1 MTCPDFDTYK
11 RYIRSFEQSKE
22 IDKNKDKPLRFNV
35 WKTTSDTVKQLFT
48 DFNVDNL
55 PQDDID
61 MSAPVKRRIAGALA
75 RMSEMGKLNSAFK
88 KDVID
93 SASNIEKSIALYEVM
108 ESVKGEADKASNNG
122 IDISEIS
129 ADGLLPSLPL
139 SRVAASIGRKIAFQK
154 GYRFNSKDSDG
165 KTISTAAEVE
175 TLYYQTGMRAIE
187 ELQADGYLA
196 IQDDVKVI
204 KDFIK
209 ESEIGNKNA
218 ATGVAVSGIRS
229 VAINTDKLKIKAGSQ
244 EAKYFLNRASAV
256 LSDTELGAAVQAL
269 RAIRMVTQPSTI
281 VLPDTAYNRNFDYAH
296 LDATGVDPESDK
308 ARKGLYQKPLFVN
321 SSVSGLLSL
330 LNKEVLATGRSAVD
344 ILTKDV
350 LDGEDALI
358 SSLFGLQNIKNAHVD
373 REESI
378 VGQNLSKSTAIE
390 DLAEHYDL
398 LEGKPLHMALYDGRN
413 KRFYYS
419 NTVLNPHASKQS
431 RHMLTPG
438 KYTVKQGSDDFNFL
452 VNNVA
457 ELLGDKTLSY
467 NDFVSDTGSKLDKAL
482 KHYAKY
488 ESGTT
493 LTGKIA
499 PLTHISVLFP
509 GSDYVKLITVMQA
522 VKDIRSAKDGVVTTE
537 FPVSSDAT
545 ASGGTLMLTQA
556 AGDNENIPELLAK
569 LGVVLG
575 EDGTFQGQEG
585 FDLYGVMSEAV
596 ENFVANP
603 EDSIASSKVSAK
615 DLSDL
620 VKDTVSVLFGSLRDY
635 AKQPTMTFIYGQGS
649 KGSINSM
656 NTAIADNLI
665 DSLDKE
671 ESRAYL
677 AKLTDKYLTA
687 TAAELKSTEGLYQE
701 IIDALDNSGISKKM
715 YKLLQ
720 ENLSSKYLKER
731 NVRGS
736 KIFKLAEKY
745 KHDVNFKILPA
756 AAVMSGITP
765 TKSNI
770 DKYGMPISKVFEVEH
785 DIGNGDSVLTRKSE
799 MRESVMNVSPI
810 HGIDSALLYLAID
823 LSGVDGVVVVHDQ
836 VLGNVKDVRKVEDEY
851 RKLFL
856 ESSLKYDIHK
866 EMLNSIKAYDP
877 EVAES
882 QAYKSVEAE
891 VDSSIEA
898 KRKLFKSSFNESTS
912 ALIGDGDAHLRFAEN
927 AKAAETKPKA
937 AKVAKVNSD
946 SATVLSV
953 VTALASESEIIS
965 KFLASANRSDF
976 VKGKRNEYLPS
987 EDVVTITGTDEGI
1000 GNDRPLDLNKPA
1012 DRKMQKEI
1020 IEHEIVHAMTT
1031 SYVQKGFDG
1040 TDKVASMD
1048 VAYILKAVNSL
1059 KAASFEKM
1067 MNLSPE
1073 AQDRVSYIT
1082 GKSDPVAVSELIS
1095 VLSTEPAVAEE
1106 IYKLLDDKVSLAKRI
1121 ADFVKRIKQ
1130 RLLSISAED
1139 LSNELDVEKLYSA
1152 ISRSI
1157 QLGGSEREANY
1168 EYAVQNQKAFATALG
1183 AGTGSKLTQQYL
1195 NFAVSSMLNTQVEMR
1210 GRRIAKNLHDLL
1222 AIKYPLYIEV
1232 TDKIKGVYDSS
1243 DALQQLM
1250 HTISGEGVNKNR
1262 KADLLSK
1269 MAALNTQH
1277 MAVLNSQKEAF
1288 NKELK
1293 KLSSEKRKAIN
1304 SYVTKMPLHDY
1315 FILASDLDTGDKID
1329 KEIDR
1334 LTAKYAHSRDVLATI
1349 NSLIGWSIGFKDA
1362 DGTRKQV
1369 PSKVYNLATKYS
1381 LKAETE
1387 AALDYRKLLALK
1399 SIKELGYTDFEA
1411 LLANKDLTDLIRDS
1425 SVANRLSVLGHD
1437 GQDNLRDSMMA
1448 DVWKEPVIMKAVTA
1462 KQLRSYTIGESTGWE
1477 VLRLPVGATGLG
1489 IVYKKIIDSTNLA
1502 GAYTDIKVSSTDIN
1516 VSDNKKDYDG
1526 VVASP
1531 NGYKLLL
1538 TDKEKETLGINED
1551 FSETLAHTTAHSMA
1565 IQDSQA
1571 IRDELLMQETRV
1583 FVTDKA
1589 SEEALKQTLA
1599 ASNEENPW
1607 FVKLSD
1613 TIHYSEL
1620 SPEIKAKYKEVKRAS
1635 NVEGFNNEISLVRKD
1650 ISHWLIGDSAK
1661 SLFANTKYQW
1671 MFRILKNLVAGA
1683 KLNMVVLNPVKIAND
1698 NLSNIAYLS
1707 VMGADPIFIAKNYAD
1722 ISKAYNQ
1729 YHEIR
1734 NSINELRIK
1743 LAANPNNKALKAR
1756 MDKLQEEAKNTSI
1769 GDIESKGFMNSLG
1782 SDILHQN
1789 ADSASGLQAD
1799 MHTAIDYLMKD
1810 KKGNNNALAIFITR
1824 LSNIGWHTEDFVKY
1838 LGGIVGK
1845 FDTTKGAQA
1854 ELDRVYDRLKTIRTD
1869 EDITNYVAQYTTSP
1883 ASEFVKIGGKV
1894 TDLTDVL
1901 AKETLYRH
1909 LVENEGMSP
1918 EDARIRVLDSF
1929 PDYKENMPIAIKQMS
1944 DAGIIMFPSF
1954 WLRIQ
1959 KVIYRMVKD
1968 KPVNFGTE
1976 MMLQSM
1982 LDTNINTILGSN
1994 IVEKSNSFG
2003 GIFHTPFE
2011 HIGASSVLPKFL
2023 L

>member
-11 RYIRSFEQSKE
+11 KYIRSFEQSKE

-35 WKTTSDTVKQLFT
+35 WKTTSATVKQLFT

-55 PQDDID
+55 PQADID
-61 MSAPVKRRIAGALA
+61 MSAPVKRRIAGALE
-75 RMSEMGKLNSAFK
+75 RMSEMGKLNAQFK
-88 KDVID
+88 KDIID
-93 SASNIEKSIALYEVM
+93 SDTNIEKSIALYEM
-108 ESVKGEADKASNNG
+108 LESVKGEADKAGNNA
-122 IDISEIS
+122 IDISKIS
-129 ADGLLPSLPL
+129 ADGILPALPL
-139 SRVAASIGRKIAFQK
+139 SRIAASIGRKIAFQK
-154 GYRFNSKDSDG
+154 GFRFNSKNSDG

-175 TLYYQTGMRAIE
+175 TLYYQTGLRALQ
-187 ELQADGYLA
+187 ELQEAGYVS

-229 VAINTDKLKIKAGSQ
+229 ISVNTDKLKIKADSQ

-281 VLPDTAYNRNFDYAH
+281 VLPDTSYNRNFDYAH
-296 LDATGVDPESDK
+296 LDATGVDPDSDK
-308 ARKGLYQKPLFVN
+308 ARKSLYQKPLFVN

-373 REESI
+373 REESV

-398 LEGKPLHMALYDGRN
+398 LDGKPLHMALYDGRN

-438 KYTVKQGSDDFNFL
+438 KYKVKVDSDDFKFL

-457 ELLGDKTLSY
+457 ETLGDKTLSY
-467 NDFVSDTGSKLDKAL
+467 EDFVSATGSKLDKAL
-482 KHYAKY
+482 KHYEKY
-488 ESGTT
+488 EKGTT
-493 LTGKIA
+493 LNGKIA

-509 GSDYVKLITVMQA
+509 GVDYVKLTVVLQA
-522 VKDIRSAKDGVVTTE
+522 VKDIRSPKDGVTTTE
-537 FPVSSDAT
+537 FAVSSDAT

-575 EDGTFQGQEG
+575 EDGAFQGQDG

-596 ENFVANP
+596 ENFIASP
-603 EDSIASSKVSAK
+603 EDSIASSKVSVK

-620 VKDTVSVLFGSLRDY
+620 LKDTVSVLFGSLRDY

-649 KGSINSM
+649 KSSVDTM

-671 ESRAYL
+671 ESRKYL
-677 AKLTDKYLTA
+677 AKLTDKYLNSTA
-687 TAAELKSTEGLYQE
+687 TELKATEGLYQE
-701 IIDALDNSGISKKM
+701 IIDALNNTGLSKRM

-720 ENLSSKYLKER
+720 ENLSSKYLKEH

-756 AAVMSGITP
+756 AAVMAGIEP

-785 DIGNGDSVLTRKSE
+785 DIGDGASVLTRKSE

-823 LSGVDGVVVVHDQ
+823 LSGVGGVVVVHDQ
-836 VLGNVKDVRKVEDEY
+836 VLGSVKDVRKVEDEY

-882 QAYKSVEAE
+882 QAFKSVEAD
-891 VDSSIEA
+891 VDSSTAA
-898 KRKLFKSSFNESTS
+898 KRKLFKSRFNDRTS
-912 ALIGDGDAHLRFAEN
+912 ALIGDGDAHLRFAGNTQEPSKIPE
-927 AKAAETKPKA
+927 AKGSTTKTPDSSKIMA
-937 AKVAKVNSD
+937 IINQLAPESD
-946 SATVLSV
+946 
-953 VTALASESEIIS
+953 IIS
-965 KFLASANRSDF
+965 KFMEAANRSSF
-976 VKGKRNEYLPS
+976 ASGNRNQFDPES
-987 EDVVTITGTDEGI
+987 DVITITGTDEGI
-1000 GNDRPLDLNKPA
+1000 GEGRQLDLSNA
-1012 DRKMQKEI
+1012 DDKKTQKEI

-1031 SYVQKGFDG
+1031 SYVQQGFDG
-1040 TDKVASMD
+1040 IDRTAAID

-1059 KAASFEKM
+1059 RSAPLDRLAS
-1067 MNLSPE
+1067 LSEGAQGRVTYIALKNDTE
-1073 AQDRVSYIT
+1073 A
-1082 GKSDPVAVSELIS
+1082 VAELIS
-1095 VLSTEPAVAEE
+1095 ILSTEPDAAKE
-1106 IYKLLDDKVSLAKRI
+1106 IYTLLNDKVSLAKRI
-1121 ADFVKRIKQ
+1121 MDFVKRVKQ
-1130 RLLSISAED
+1130 KLLAISSED
-1139 LSNELDVEKLYSA
+1139 LTKELNIEKLYSA
-1152 ISRSI
+1152 ISRAI
-1157 QLGGSEREANY
+1157 EVGSVERQENY
-1168 EYAVQNQKAFATALG
+1168 EYTIKNQKAFAAVLG
-1183 AGTGSKLTQQYL
+1183 AGAESKLTQKYI
-1195 NFAVSSMLNTQVEMR
+1195 NYAVSSMINTKLEMR
-1210 GRRIAKNLHDLL
+1210 ARRITKNLHDML
-1222 AIKYPLYIEV
+1222 AIKYPLYSEV

-1250 HTISGEGVNKNR
+1250 HTITGEGTNKSR
-1262 KADLLSK
+1262 KADLLAK

-1277 MAVLNSQKEAF
+1277 RAVLNNQKDAF

-1293 KLSSEKRKAIN
+1293 KLSVKERSAIN

-1315 FILASDLDTGDKID
+1315 FILAPDLDNGDKID
-1329 KEIDR
+1329 KEIER
-1334 LTAKYAHSRDVLATI
+1334 LTAKYRSTRGVLETV
-1349 NSLIGWSIGFKDA
+1349 NELIAWNIGVKQP
-1362 DGTRKQV
+1362 DGSRKQV
-1369 PSKVYNLATKYS
+1369 AGKVYSLATRYS
-1381 LKAETE
+1381 LKSGNE

-1399 SIKELGYTDFEA
+1399 SIKELGYPDFEK
-1411 LLANKDLTDLIRDS
+1411 LIANEGLISLIRDS

-1437 GQDNLRDSMMA
+1437 GSDNLRDSLLD
-1448 DVWKEPVIMKAVTA
+1448 DVWKEPVEMRAITA
-1462 KQLRSYTIGESTGWE
+1462 KQLAGYQNGENTGWNI
-1477 VLRLPVGATGLG
+1477 LRLPAGSTELG
-1489 IVYKKIIDSTNLA
+1489 IVYKKVIESTNLA

-1516 VSDNKKDYDG
+1516 VDENKKDFSG
-1526 VVASP
+1526 VVQSP

-1538 TDKEKETLGINED
+1538 TDEEKTTLGIIDD
-1551 FSETLAHTTAHSMA
+1551 FSESLSYSTAHSIA
-1565 IQDSQA
+1565 IQDSQV
-1571 IRDELLMQETRV
+1571 IRDALLMEDTRML
-1583 FVTDKA
+1583 VTDKA
-1589 SEEALKQTLA
+1589 SEDALKQVLEA
-1599 ASNEENPW
+1599 NNEENPW
-1607 FVKLSD
+1607 FIKLSD
-1613 TIHYSEL
+1613 SLHYSQL
-1620 SPEIKAKYKEVKRAS
+1620 SPEVRAKYKQIDRAS
-1635 NVEGFNNEISLVRKD
+1635 NVWGFNTEVSLVRKD
-1650 ISHWLIGDSAK
+1650 ISHWLMGDSAK
-1661 SLFANTKYQW
+1661 PLFNNPKMQW
-1671 MFRILKNLVAGA
+1671 MFRVVKNLIAGA
-1683 KLNMVVLNPVKIAND
+1683 KINMVVLNPIKIAND
-1698 NLSNIAYLS
+1698 NLSNVAYLG
-1707 VMGADPIFIAKNYAD
+1707 VMGASPVFIAKNFAD
-1722 ISKAYNQ
+1722 ISKAYND
-1729 YHEIR
+1729 YHDIQ
-1734 NSINELRIK
+1734 NQINELVVR
-1743 LAANPNNKALKAR
+1743 LAANPDNRALKAR
-1756 MDKLQEEAKNTSI
+1756 LDALRESAKKTSI
-1769 GDIESKGFMNSLG
+1769 GDIQNKGFMNSLG
-1782 SDILHQN
+1782 SDILHQS
-1789 ADSASGLQAD
+1789 AESASGLQAD

-1810 KKGNNNALAIFITR
+1810 KKGNSNALAIFITR
-1824 LSNIGWHTEDFVKY
+1824 LSNIGWHSEDFVKY

-1845 FDTTKGAQA
+1845 FDSAKSAQA
-1854 ELDRVYDRLKTIRTD
+1854 ELDKVYDRLKTIRTD

-1883 ASEFVKIGGKV
+1883 ASEFVKLGGKV

-1909 LVENEGMSP
+1909 FMQNEGMSA
-1918 EDARIRVLDSF
+1918 EDARIKVLDSF
-1929 PDYKENMPIAIKQMS
+1929 PDFKENMPLAIKQLS

-1959 KVIYRMVKD
+1959 KVIYRMVRD

-1976 MMLQSM
+1976 LMLQEV
-1982 LDTNINTILGSN
+1982 LGTNVNTIIGSN

-2011 HIGASSVLPKFL
+2011 HVGASSILPKIFL
-2023 L
+2023 